1 MGKRINTLNTASSP
15 ANDDYLPIDGA
26 TNGTRKI
33 SADFVNNLITD
44 VEVDGT
50 SVVTSGVAE
59 IDLSGKQDTLTAGSN
74 IQIAQDG
81 TISATDTTY
90 IAGTNVQIDNGV
102 ISATDTTYTAG
113 TGIDI
118 TNGVISSNVT
128 PGSTVSVTQK
138 TSTGTNI
145 ADITVDGV
153 TTQLYAPNGGGGGSS
168 VIPNPAGTATDTLS
182 TIEIDGTIYSI
193 EGRGS
198 GGGTTIEEIYKNIAG
213 TIPDAINLTKP
224 INDFDII
231 LITGFRSNTPTWKIS
246 SFYVSSAINQGDVIE
261 LNDDAYYAWYTVT
274 DLSTL
279 TKNVV
284 EYDIIDTIYGL
295 KLGSGGSG
303 GGSYLSTII
312 NDGTAVSNVLSLS
325 NPYTDFD
332 ELLFTWSYDNNLYI
346 TTLKLD
352 TNNININD
360 TITLDDYSTRDMVLT
375 VTSTTAFTITSQ
387 EDPYMYIL
395 SIRGL
400 KYSTTA
406 KEKQRDVLWTTGTWT
421 MTHPITDYDE
431 IIFKWGGTHSTS
443 FIPSDIMTY
452 QSFIVMNPTTNNFMW
467 FDVTD
472 ASNFTVHQ
480 DNVLTITSVE
490 GVVYTKN
497 EPTVFAEEL
506 TQSEYDA
513 LPDEEKNNGCIYM
526 VSSQASTLEELTE
539 AQTNT
544 STAVTASSYNYDT
557 HFNQYHYPWCAFNRV
572 SPNPNEMAYP
582 TPGVTTQ
589 TCWTPNVSQDGS
601 NSWICYHFD
610 RAYKMTSMTI
620 NSFTDY
626 DSSATKSMVIE
637 GSNDGT
643 TWTNILLTG
652 NSFSLDSYLH
662 TLTPNNVNLNSDT
675 AYEYVRLRSLEPMG
689 ASYQPSVFI
698 DEIFVYGYKSEK
710 ALKKI
715 YYMGTEYGN
724 TGGGS
729 SAEEI
734 TLFEYNELTTEEKN
748 DGTIRFIPKSNIGY
762 SLDID
767 FTNSTAIK
775 ESGMSGTTVNN
786 NSVQIIWDI
795 VDSYC
800 GLTIYPTVKVDV
812 TNYDF
817 ISYDFT
823 STNSYDSLNPGYEN
837 PVRDLGVGLRAT
849 APSTM
854 TLAPNMDY
862 TVWNR
867 YSVTDVGTTF
877 TDERIDVSNLT
888 GEYYLIIACAG
899 WNATVSNIVIGTEG
913 GNPSQ
918 IKYMSKTYAEASGAL
933 AMKLTQAE
941 YDVLTQEEK
950 ENGTIYFV
958 ATTTS
963 QLIPRVSE
971 TDSAITSS
979 GKTRYNGG
987 ENWHAF
993 DGIEN
998 TSGIANC
1005 WVADE
1010 DNTSAY
1016 IQYHFSQPYYLTQL
1030 QLKLYSHYSEAW
1042 TGTLNVLGS
1051 NDGSNWTNISSTGQ
1065 AVNVTAPLNEINTE
1079 VIDLNSNNA
1088 WDYIRVQANGTA
1100 FNIAYQPC
1108 CDFSEIYVYGSS
1120 TPILVE
1126 DHDIYYM
1133 GDKYTNN
1140 SGGGVVMTGATS
1152 SVNGTQGEAPQ
1163 PLAGDQE
1170 KVLTGAGTWTSLD
1183 NIGTSQ
1189 IYLGDL
1195 IPRVTSSDTHITASS
1210 EGTYGSTIWSA
1221 WGALTTDISI
1231 QNVPESNSAWVNANG
1246 DSTPWIM
1253 YYFDESRY
1261 FTEVEIKAFSN
1272 YGSDFSGTIYIEASN
1287 DASAWT
1293 DIGGGAKTINA
1304 ALSTLTTN
1312 TYSISNNNCWRYI
1325 RIRGIQSF
1333 FELSEPACFFQ
1344 SLQVKGGKAGGG
1356 IVQYIDF
1363 SSLSSQQVEDLQNKI
1378 SGGSR
1383 TYLGQLISRV
1393 SAADYKITAS
1403 TSNSNYPAWGAF
1415 NGTSPSNLSN
1425 PEANSCWLPEANLT
1439 NQYIQ
1444 YHFDAPRYFTKINI
1458 CCFSNYSTN
1467 WVGDIK
1473 IEGSSD
1479 GSIWE
1484 NILASGD
1491 STYELTADY
1500 QSMTNVE
1507 INLDDTDLWEYIRV
1521 TFVDEMSIA
1530 YQPSCFIDE
1539 IYVYG
1544 GTSGEG
1550 NTKLE
1555 STELLSSTISTGGTY
1570 TLEDALE
1577 NYDFVTIVSGASNE
1591 EDIRTVAVEDILN
1604 TLSDGITVNLIGAA
1618 DRWVNITA
1626 CSGTSIT
1633 IAMNAP
1639 YIHSIKGYKLVGGGG
1654 SSSHTYST
1662 TEQKVGTWIDGSD
1675 VYEKSINIDE
1685 TTRHG
1690 DNQWTVNLVTDVER
1704 VISTD
1709 LWLSDEGLN
1718 GGAWLELSNREQ
1730 ISNIQ
1735 YGSRVELKNNILS
1748 VLINGSLSTSHI
1760 IGVIRYTKV
1769 SAS

>member
-90 IAGTNVQIDNGV
+90 TAGTNVQIDNGV

-168 VIPNPAGTATDTLS
+168 
-182 TIEIDGTIYSI
+182 
-193 EGRGS
+193 
-198 GGGTTIEEIYKNIAG
+198 
-213 TIPDAINLTKP
+213 
-224 INDFDII
+224 
-231 LITGFRSNTPTWKIS
+231 
-246 SFYVSSAINQGDVIE
+246 
-261 LNDDAYYAWYTVT
+261 
-274 DLSTL
+274 
-279 TKNVV
+279 
-284 EYDIIDTIYGL
+284 
-295 KLGSGGSG
+295 
-303 GGSYLSTII
+303 
-312 NDGTAVSNVLSLS
+312 
-325 NPYTDFD
+325 
-332 ELLFTWSYDNNLYI
+332 
-346 TTLKLD
+346 
-352 TNNININD
+352 
-360 TITLDDYSTRDMVLT
+360 
-375 VTSTTAFTITSQ
+375 
-387 EDPYMYIL
+387 
-395 SIRGL
+395 
-400 KYSTTA
+400 
-406 KEKQRDVLWTTGTWT
+406 
-421 MTHPITDYDE
+421 
-431 IIFKWGGTHSTS
+431 
-443 FIPSDIMTY
+443 
-452 QSFIVMNPTTNNFMW
+452 
-467 FDVTD
+467 
-472 ASNFTVHQ
+472 
-480 DNVLTITSVE
+480 
-490 GVVYTKN
+490 
-497 EPTVFAEEL
+497 
-506 TQSEYDA
+506 
-513 LPDEEKNNGCIYM
+513 
-526 VSSQASTLEELTE
+526 
-539 AQTNT
+539 
-544 STAVTASSYNYDT
+544 
-557 HFNQYHYPWCAFNRV
+557 
-572 SPNPNEMAYP
+572 
-582 TPGVTTQ
+582 
-589 TCWTPNVSQDGS
+589 
-601 NSWICYHFD
+601 
-610 RAYKMTSMTI
+610 
-620 NSFTDY
+620 
-626 DSSATKSMVIE
+626 
-637 GSNDGT
+637 
-643 TWTNILLTG
+643 
-652 NSFSLDSYLH
+652 
-662 TLTPNNVNLNSDT
+662 
-675 AYEYVRLRSLEPMG
+675 
-689 ASYQPSVFI
+689 
-698 DEIFVYGYKSEK
+698 
-710 ALKKI
+710 
-715 YYMGTEYGN
+715 
-724 TGGGS
+724 
-729 SAEEI
+729 
-734 TLFEYNELTTEEKN
+734 
-748 DGTIRFIPKSNIGY
+748 
-762 SLDID
+762 
-767 FTNSTAIK
+767 
-775 ESGMSGTTVNN
+775 
-786 NSVQIIWDI
+786 
-795 VDSYC
+795 
-800 GLTIYPTVKVDV
+800 
-812 TNYDF
+812 
-817 ISYDFT
+817 
-823 STNSYDSLNPGYEN
+823 
-837 PVRDLGVGLRAT
+837 
-849 APSTM
+849 
-854 TLAPNMDY
+854 
-862 TVWNR
+862 
-867 YSVTDVGTTF
+867 
-877 TDERIDVSNLT
+877 
-888 GEYYLIIACAG
+888 
-899 WNATVSNIVIGTEG
+899 
-913 GNPSQ
+913 
-918 IKYMSKTYAEASGAL
+918 

-941 YDVLTQEEK
+941 YDALTQEEK

-963 QLIPRVSE
+963 QLIPRVSG

-993 DGIEN
+993 DGVEDI
-998 TSGIANC
+998 SGIANC

-1030 QLKLYSHYSEAW
+1030 QLKLYSHYSGAW

-1120 TPILVE
+1120 TPIVVE
-1126 DHDIYYM
+1126 NHDIYYM

-1246 DSTPWIM
+1246 DSAPWIM

-1325 RIRGIQSF
+1325 RIRGTQSF
-1333 FELSEPACFFQ
+1333 FELSNPACFFQ

-1378 SGGSR
+1378 SGSSR
-1383 TYLGQLISRV
+1383 TYLGQLIPRV
-1393 SAADYKITAS
+1393 SAADYKIIAS
-1403 TSNSNYPAWGAF
+1403 TSNSNYPVWGAF

-1521 TFVDEMSIA
+1521 TFIDEMSVA

-1544 GTSGEG
+1544 GSSGGG
-1550 NTKLE
+1550 NVRFE

-1570 TLEDALE
+1570 TLEDALG

-1591 EDIRTVAVEDILN
+1591 ADIRTVAVEDILN
-1604 TLSDGITVNLIGAA
+1604 TLSDGIIVNLIGAA

-1633 IAMNAP
+1633 IAKKAP
-1639 YIHSIKGYKLVGGGG
+1639 YIYSIKGYKFVGGGG

-1675 VYEKSINIDE
+1675 VYEKSY
-1685 TTRHG
+1685 
-1690 DNQWTVNLVTDVER
+1690 
-1704 VISTD
+1704 
-1709 LWLSDEGLN
+1709 
-1718 GGAWLELSNREQ
+1718 Q
-1730 ISNIQ
+1730 ISLPSSYDASNAWIVEAD
-1735 YGSRVELKNNILS
+1735 GSFIESILS
-1748 VLINGSLSTSHI
+1748 FEGTIKTSNGLIMSAGSNAPGWHFTLHRNGNNQLVLQSGNGDELMNGTAYI
-1760 IGVIRYTKV
+1760 VIRYTKV
-1769 SAS
+1769 STS

>member
-90 IAGTNVQIDNGV
+90 TAGTNVQIDNGV

-168 VIPNPAGTATDTLS
+168 VIPNPTGTATDTLS

-193 EGRGS
+193 EGGGS
-198 GGGTTIEEIYKNIAG
+198 GSGTTTEEIYKNTAG
-213 TIPDAINLTKP
+213 TIPDTINLTKP

-231 LITGFRSNTPTWKIS
+231 LITGFRSTVPTWKIS

-284 EYDIIDTIYGL
+284 EYDVIDAIYGL
-295 KLGSGGSG
+295 KLGSGGG
-303 GGSYLSTII
+303 GGGTYTSTLL
-312 NDGTAVSNVLSLS
+312 NDGTAVQDVLTLS
-325 NPYTDFD
+325 SDYTNFD
-332 ELLFTWSYDNNLYI
+332 ELLITWTYDNNLYI
-346 TTLKLD
+346 TTLKLN
-352 TNNININD
+352 TSNISIND
-360 TITLDDYSTRDMVLT
+360 TITLNDYSSRDMVLT
-375 VTSTTAFTITSQ
+375 VTSTTTFTITSQ
-387 EDPYMYIL
+387 ASGMGIL

-400 KYSTTA
+400 TYSKIA
-406 KEKQRDVLWTTGTWT
+406 KEKSRDVLWTTGSWT
-421 MTHPITDYDE
+421 MAHPITDYDE
-431 IIFKWGGTHSTS
+431 IIFKWGSTHSTC

-452 QSFIVMNPTTNNFMW
+452 ESFIVINPDNDNFMW

-472 ASNFTVHQ
+472 ASSFTVHQ
-480 DNVLTITSVE
+480 DNALTITSIE
-490 GVVYTKN
+490 GVIYTKS
-497 EPTVFAEEL
+497 EPTVFAEEM

-513 LPDEEKNNGCIYM
+513 LPDLEKNNGCIYM
-526 VSSQASTLEELTE
+526 VSSQASTPEELTE

-544 STAVTASSYNYDT
+544 STAVTASSYMYDT
-557 HFNQYHYPWCAFNRV
+557 NLNQYHYPWCAFNRV

-589 TCWTPNVSQDGS
+589 TCWTPNVSQDGD

-662 TLTPNNVNLNSDT
+662 TLTPNNVNLNSDI

-724 TGGGS
+724 TGSGS
-729 SAEEI
+729 SAI
-734 TLFEYNELTTEEKN
+734 
-748 DGTIRFIPKSNIGY
+748 
-762 SLDID
+762 
-767 FTNSTAIK
+767 
-775 ESGMSGTTVNN
+775 
-786 NSVQIIWDI
+786 Q
-795 VDSYC
+795 
-800 GLTIYPTVKVDV
+800 
-812 TNYDF
+812 
-817 ISYDFT
+817 
-823 STNSYDSLNPGYEN
+823 
-837 PVRDLGVGLRAT
+837 
-849 APSTM
+849 
-854 TLAPNMDY
+854 
-862 TVWNR
+862 
-867 YSVTDVGTTF
+867 
-877 TDERIDVSNLT
+877 
-888 GEYYLIIACAG
+888 
-899 WNATVSNIVIGTEG
+899 
-913 GNPSQ
+913 
-918 IKYMSKTYAEASGAL
+918 
-933 AMKLTQAE
+933 LTQAE
-941 YDVLTQEEK
+941 YDALTQEEK

-963 QLIPRVSE
+963 QLIPRVSG

-993 DGIEN
+993 DGVEDI
-998 TSGIANC
+998 SGIANC

-1030 QLKLYSHYSEAW
+1030 QLKLYSHYSGAW

-1065 AVNVTAPLNEINTE
+1065 AVNVTAPLNGINTE

-1120 TPILVE
+1120 TPIVVE
-1126 DHDIYYM
+1126 NHDIYYM

-1170 KVLTGAGTWTSLD
+1170 KVLTGAGTWTSLN

-1231 QNVPESNSAWVNANG
+1231 QNVPASNSAWVNANG
-1246 DSTPWIM
+1246 DSAPWIM
-1253 YYFDESRY
+1253 YYFDEPRY

-1312 TYSISNNNCWRYI
+1312 TYSISNNNSWRYI

-1333 FELSEPACFFQ
+1333 FELNEPACFFQ
-1344 SLQVKGGKAGGG
+1344 SLQVKGGKVGGG

-1378 SGGSR
+1378 GGSSQR
-1383 TYLGQLISRV
+1383 TYLGQLIPRV

-1403 TSNSNYPAWGAF
+1403 TSNSNYSAWGAF

-1458 CCFSNYSTN
+1458 YCFSNYSTN

-1479 GSIWE
+1479 GSTWE

-1491 STYELTADY
+1491 STYELTAGY
-1500 QSMTNVE
+1500 QSITNVE
-1507 INLDDTDLWEYIRV
+1507 INLNDTDLWEYIRV

-1544 GTSGEG
+1544 GSSGGE
-1550 NTKLE
+1550 NTRFE

-1577 NYDFVTIVSGASNE
+1577 NYDFVTIVSGASHE
-1591 EDIRTVAVEDILN
+1591 SDIRTVAVEDILN
-1604 TLSDGITVNLIGAA
+1604 TLSDGIIVNLIGAS

-1675 VYEKSINIDE
+1675 VWEKTINIEE
-1685 TTRHG
+1685 TTTHADTPFTIDIETNVG
-1690 DNQWTVNLVTDVER
+1690 
-1704 VISTD
+1704 
-1709 LWLSDEGLN
+1709 
-1718 GGAWLELSNREQ
+1718 
-1730 ISNIQ
+1730 
-1735 YGSRVELKNNILS
+1735 
-1748 VLINGSLSTSHI
+1748 VLIEHSLMYRDSSFMNGRWNPLDGYTQQINDDMYYNRLYLESNGTLKSYFAGSLGVVTI
-1760 IGVIRYTKV
+1760 CGVIRYTKV